1 MTNEPTTQEIV
12 PTRRS
17 GGEPPA
23 GYGDLLRDIK
33 KVVASAQGEAQR
45 AVNAQMIEMY
55 WRIGKLIV
63 ERREE
68 KGWGVNVVPRLSAD
82 LRAAEDQSWG
92 QIRGL
97 MDRGTTLAAREE
109 ALVHLHITAFLQDLG
124 LGFTLVGRQ
133 YAHKLGAEEF
143 RPDLLFYHLDLHRYV
158 VIEIQAELIQPA
170 HLARLGFHTA
180 VIDEKVRDP
189 DRDET
194 TLGILIAK
202 SKKHEGVE
210 YLLRTSAQRP
220 AVSAYQDLPP
230 TMRTFLPSAE
240 DLSRIVDE
248 VLQEDEDLED
258 EGVVGESPGLAGNA
272 VTEH

>member
-1 MTNEPTTQEIV
+1 MTNTPTTHTLV
-12 PTRRS
+12 PMHRP
-17 GGEPPA
+17 GGEPPV
-23 GYGDLLRDIK
+23 GYTDLLRDIK
-33 KVVASAQGEAQR
+33 KVVASAQTEAQR

-55 WRIGKLIV
+55 WRIGKLIA
-63 ERREE
+63 ERREQE
-68 KGWGVNVVPRLSAD
+68 GWAASVIPLLSAD
-82 LRAAEDQSWG
+82 LRAADDLSWG
-92 QIRGL
+92 QMRVL

-124 LGFTLVGRQ
+124 LGFTFVGRQ
-133 YAHKLGAEEF
+133 YAHKLGAGEF

-158 VIEIQAELIQPA
+158 VIEIQAGLIEPA
-170 HLARLGFHTA
+170 HLDRLGFHTA

-202 SKKHEGVE
+202 STEHEGVE
-210 YLLRTSAQRP
+210 YLLRTSAQP
-220 AVSAYQDLPP
+220 PTVSAYHELPP

-248 VLQEDEDLED
+248 VLDEEAA
-258 EGVVGESPGLAGNA
+258 GESISLAGNA